1 VVGFKRFRRQR
12 SVAKGSPFWLRLT
25 ANGPR
30 RLQSKFVYRSDESR
44 KDSVEVDYY
53 FFIPKQ
59 LGIDANHYPKSIF
72 YRNLDSIVRRRAP
85 HIPLDKPQYLY
96 NALTDAENIENF
108 ERRLLETKLL
118 CCAFHRYVQSTVRYL
133 SACEPHDNET
143 RCGSLSDEVDC
154 FLRVFANS
162 LKRLECQVRE
172 AESTVKQH
180 YQELHSL
187 REYCNL
193 VAEKEAYQLLQSR
206 FGQSASNQNCL
217 LLLVNR
223 LHLDRINHG
232 YQSIAE
238 TEGVN
243 EYFIYRFKGLR
254 RFAEEPLN
262 LTNLTAKVGEYRQQL
277 IYGLAAGVAMTF
289 ATTIA
294 FYTQQKYGNFS
305 QAFFVALVVS
315 YVFKDRLKELT
326 RSYAHSN
333 LMYRIGDYR
342 TKLLRGG
349 RGAVVGESRQ
359 SARFVEREKCEPEIL
374 DMAKRSRIGD
384 MADYGLEHS
393 IMHYKRKISVNNN
406 FFRSGFLLELP
417 RQLVD
422 INIFNIEKFLR
433 NIVPSDDNIWAMGRL
448 TPVKIRSQRVHH
460 VIMVVKMKNST
471 SSSLKSWCVVLGQRG
486 IKRIVEREKE
496 QPIDM
501 LWQRSNDKTRYEALL
516 IKQME
521 DYQSSSGGV
530 SFEALLRS
538 DEIDDERPG
547 LDSPEPT
554 EISKQQR

>member
-1 VVGFKRFRRQR
+1 M
-12 SVAKGSPFWLRLT
+12 
-25 ANGPR
+25 
-30 RLQSKFVYRSDESR
+30 
-44 KDSVEVDYY
+44 
-53 FFIPKQ
+53 I
-59 LGIDANHYPKSIF
+59 
-72 YRNLDSIVRRRAP
+72 
-85 HIPLDKPQYLY
+85 
-96 NALTDAENIENF
+96 
-108 ERRLLETKLL
+108 ETKLL
-118 CCAFHRYVQSTVRYL
+118 SCAFHRYVQSTVRYL
-133 SACEPHDNET
+133 SHCEPKENET
-143 RCGSLSDEVDC
+143 RCGAFSDEVDC

-162 LKRLECQVRE
+162 LKRLE
-172 AESTVKQH
+172 SQH
-180 YQELHSL
+180 SDTDGKRQFEELHSL

-193 VAEKEAYQLLQSR
+193 VAEKEAYQLLQSH
-206 FGQSASNQNCL
+206 FGQNPSNQNCL

-223 LHLDRINHG
+223 LHYDRINHG
-232 YQSIAE
+232 YRSIAD
-238 TEGVN
+238 TDGIN

-254 RFAEEPLN
+254 RFAEQPLN
-262 LTNLTAKVGEYRQQL
+262 MTNLTAKVGEYRQQL
-277 IYGLAAGVAMTF
+277 IYGLAAGLAMTF

-294 FYTQQKYGNFS
+294 FYTQQKYGDFS

-359 SARFVEREKCEPEIL
+359 SARFIAREKCESEVL

-384 MADYGLEHS
+384 MADYGLEHN
-393 IMHYKRKISVNNN
+393 IMHYKRKISVNNQ
-406 FFRSGFLLELP
+406 FFRSGFLLQLP

-460 VIMVVKMKNST
+460 VILVVKMKNKT

-496 QPIDM
+496 QAVDV
-501 LWQRSNDKTRYEALL
+501 LWQRSNDKVQYESLL
-516 IKQME
+516 VKQME
-521 DYQSSSGGV
+521 DYQNSASGD
-530 SFEALLRS
+530 SFEALLQS
-538 DEIDDERPG
+538 GEIKQSNSSLAERVGDDSQ
-547 LDSPEPT
+547 D
-554 EISKQQR
+554 